1 MLKFLVPLL
10 ISIPA
15 FATTITP
22 VSGEY
27 KYQDAPEFQAIM
39 ANLKTFGAFAQKE
52 ATVVESKPVE
62 KPMSRGQQMVE
73 EAKAKNRA
81 ILAERN
87 KQAKA
92 EAETNS
98 NIHGRGATEL
108 EKWKAEEKKTLNDW
122 KKESRD
128 TLNQWK
134 REQDIFLGKIKVYK
148 ENTFKLPVK
157 EEKII
162 EKKIPVEAIPDVHI
176 VNGTFKVPVR
186 DQSARPTCVA
196 FAGIRAIETVLI
208 QNNIEND
215 LSEQYLYWAGKP
227 SCQKAPCSEKGS
239 WITQSYKYSKSAPQ
253 IDIPLE
259 SNCAYKGES
268 VASNETQIPLAPTC
282 NDGKT
287 KVEAF
292 TEVRTIAEVVDHLKR
307 DIPVVVAAKLSENF
321 YQNKGLITLS
331 DSQSTGAK
339 LDGHA
344 MGHAFLAVGVMELP
358 EKLKATEGNFCIV
371 VANSWGKGWGTGG
384 YSCMTQNWFEKF
396 RQPSP
401 FIAVTKLS
409 VK

>member
-10 ISIPA
+10 ISIPT
-15 FATTITP
+15 FAATLTP
-22 VSGEY
+22 VTGDY
-27 KYQDAPEFQAIM
+27 KYQDAPEYQAIM
-39 ANLKTFGAFAQKE
+39 TNLKTFGEFSQKE
-52 ATVVESKPVE
+52 VPTTVETKPVE
-62 KPMSRGQQMVE
+62 KPMTRGQQMVE

-87 KQAKA
+87 KQDKA
-92 EAETNS
+92 AAETASDPNM
-98 NIHGRGATEL
+98 TEL
-108 EKWKAEEKKTLNDW
+108 EKWKAEEKKTLNEW

-128 TLNQWK
+128 QLNQWK

-196 FAGIRAIETVLI
+196 FAGIRAIETVLA
-208 QNNIEND
+208 QNNVEQD

-227 SCQKAPCSEKGS
+227 SCQKAPCAEKGS
-239 WITQSYKYSKSAPQ
+239 WITQSYKYSKEAPQ
-253 IDIPLE
+253 IDIPTE

-268 VASNETQIPLAPTC
+268 VAANETQVPLAPTC
-282 NDGKT
+282 TDGVT
-287 KVEAF
+287 KVQNYEQ
-292 TEVRTIAEVVDHLKR
+292 VRTIAEVVDYLKK

-321 YQNKGLITLS
+321 YQNKGLITLA
-331 DSQSTGAK
+331 DSKSTGAK

-358 EKLKATEGNFCIV
+358 EKLKASEGNFCIV

-384 YSCMTQNWFEKF
+384 YSCMTEKWFEKF

-401 FIAVTKLS
+401 FIAVTKVS
-409 VK
+409 IK

>member
-1 MLKFLVPLL
+1 MLKLFVFLL
-10 ISIPA
+10 ISVPA
-15 FATTITP
+15 IAANLEP
-22 VSGEY
+22 VKSEY

-39 ANLKTFGAFAQKE
+39 TNLKTFGDFSKKE
-52 ATVVESKPVE
+52 APIVDTKPVE
-62 KPMSRGQQMVE
+62 KKMSRGEQMVE
-73 EAKAKNRA
+73 EAKARNRA
-81 ILAERN
+81 ILAERD
-87 KQAKA
+87 KQDKTAK
-92 EAETNS
+92 ESDS
-98 NIHGRGATEL
+98 NMTEL
-108 EKWKAEEKKTLNDW
+108 EKWKAEEKKTLNEW

-196 FAGIRAIETVLI
+196 FAGIRAIETVLA
-208 QNNIEND
+208 QNNVEQD

-227 SCQKAPCSEKGS
+227 SCQTAPCSEKGS
-239 WITQSYKYSKSAPQ
+239 WITQSYKYSQAAPK

-259 SNCAYKGES
+259 SNCVYKGES
-268 VASNETQIPLAPTC
+268 VSQNETQVPLPSTC
-282 NDGKT
+282 TDGMT
-287 KVEAF
+287 KVQAYS
-292 TEVRTIAEVVDHLKR
+292 EVRTIAEVVDFVKR
-307 DIPVVVAAKLSENF
+307 DIPVVIAAKLSENF
-321 YQNKGLITLS
+321 YKNKGLITLA

-358 EKLKATEGNFCIV
+358 EKLKSTEGNFCIV
-371 VANSWGKGWGTGG
+371 VANSWGKGWGSGG
-384 YSCMTQNWFEKF
+384 YSCITQNWFEKF

>member
-1 MLKFLVPLL
+1 MLFLLPF
-10 ISIPA
+10 ISLS
-15 FATTITP
+15 FAATIEP
-22 VSGEY
+22 VKSEY
-27 KYQDAPEFQAIM
+27 KFQDAPEYQAIL
-39 ANLKTFGAFAQKE
+39 ANLKTFGEFTQKE
-52 ATVVESKPVE
+52 APVVETKPTE
-62 KPMSRGQQMVE
+62 KPMTRGQQAVE
-73 EAKAKNRA
+73 EAKARNRA

-87 KQAKA
+87 KQVT
-92 EAETNS
+92 ESNPNETD
-98 NIHGRGATEL
+98 L
-108 EKWKAEEKKTLNDW
+108 QKWKREEKETLNAW

-134 REQDIFLGKIKVYK
+134 REQEIFLGRIKVYK

-186 DQSARPTCVA
+186 DQLSRPTCVA
-196 FAGIRAIETVLI
+196 FAGIRAIETLLI
-208 QNNIEND
+208 QNNQEKD

-227 SCQKAPCSEKGS
+227 SCQTAPCAEKGS
-239 WITQSYKYSKSAPQ
+239 WITQSYKYSKQAPK
-253 IDIPLE
+253 IDIPTE

-268 VASNETQIPLAPTC
+268 VSQNETQIPLQPTC
-282 NDGKT
+282 TDGVT
-287 KVEAF
+287 KVEAYG
-292 TEVRTIAEVVDHLKR
+292 EVRTIAEVVDHLKR

-321 YQNKGLITLS
+321 YTNKGLITLA
-331 DSQSTGAK
+331 DSKSTGAK

-358 EKLKATEGNFCIV
+358 EKLKASEGNFCIV
-371 VANSWGKGWGTGG
+371 VANSWGKGWGSGG
-384 YSCMTQNWFEKF
+384 YSCITQNWFEKF

-401 FIAVTKLS
+401 FIAVTKVS

>member
-1 MLKFLVPLL
+1 MLKIIIAIL
-10 ISIPA
+10 ISLPA
-15 FATTITP
+15 FAAVIEP
-22 VSGEY
+22 VKSEY

-39 ANLKTFGAFAQKE
+39 ANLKTFGDFSQKAQAE
-52 ATVVESKPVE
+52 VVEE
-62 KPMSRGQQMVE
+62 KPKTMSRGEQMVE
-73 EAKAKNRA
+73 EAKARNRA

-87 KQAKA
+87 KQEKA
-92 EAETNS
+92 AAETDS
-98 NIHGRGATEL
+98 NMSEL
-108 EKWKAEEKKTLNDW
+108 DKWKAEEKKTLNEW

-148 ENTFKLPVK
+148 ENTFTLPVK

-176 VNGTFKVPVR
+176 VNGAFKVPVR

-196 FAGIRAIETVLI
+196 FAGIRAIETILA
-208 QNNIEND
+208 QNNIDND

-227 SCQKAPCSEKGS
+227 SCQKSPCAEKGS
-239 WITQSYKYSKSAPQ
+239 WITSSYRYSKEAPQ

-268 VASNETQIPLAPTC
+268 LPANETQVPLPATC
-282 NDGKT
+282 HQGVT
-287 KVEAF
+287 KVQNF
-292 TEVRTIAEVVDHLKR
+292 REVRTIAEVVDHVKR
-307 DIPVVVAAKLSENF
+307 DIPVVIAAKLSENF
-321 YQNKGLITLS
+321 YQNKGLITLA
-331 DSQSTGAK
+331 DSKSTGAK

-384 YSCMTQNWFEKF
+384 YSCITQNWFEKF

-401 FIAVTKLS
+401 FIAVTKVS

>member
-1 MLKFLVPLL
+1 MLKLFVFLL
-10 ISIPA
+10 ISVPA
-15 FATTITP
+15 IAANLEP
-22 VSGEY
+22 VKSDY

-39 ANLKTFGAFAQKE
+39 TNLKTFGEFSQKE
-52 ATVVESKPVE
+52 TTNVDTKPVE
-62 KPMSRGQQMVE
+62 KKMSRGEQMVE
-73 EAKAKNRA
+73 EAKARNRA
-81 ILAERN
+81 ILAERD
-87 KQAKA
+87 KQDKTAK
-92 EAETNS
+92 ETDS
-98 NIHGRGATEL
+98 NMTEL
-108 EKWKAEEKKTLNDW
+108 DKWKAEEKKTLNDW

-196 FAGIRAIETVLI
+196 FAGIRAIETLLA
-208 QNNIEND
+208 QNNVEQD

-227 SCQKAPCSEKGS
+227 SCQTAPCSEKGS
-239 WITQSYKYSKSAPQ
+239 WITQSYKYSLAAPK

-259 SNCAYKGES
+259 TNCAYKGES
-268 VASNETQIPLAPTC
+268 VSQNETQVPLPATC
-282 NDGKT
+282 TDGMT
-287 KVEAF
+287 KVQAYS
-292 TEVRTIAEVVDHLKR
+292 EVRTIAEVVDFVKR
-307 DIPVVVAAKLSENF
+307 DIPVVIAAKLSENF
-321 YQNKGLITLS
+321 YKNKGLITLA

-339 LDGHA
+339 LDGHS

-358 EKLKATEGNFCIV
+358 EKLKSTEGNFCIV

-384 YSCMTQNWFEKF
+384 YSCITQNWFEKF